1 MGGVI
6 SSPIKAVLGSVSQSK
21 PAPAPQPVTPT
32 QAEVSQSAATDAE
45 GLTKMQKA
53 RRRGRSATIL
63 TSTAGV
69 EGETT
74 LGTKSLL
81 GG

>member
-1 MGGVI
+1 MGGVAAI
-6 SSPIKAVLGSVSQSK
+6 AKTVFKPQSK
-21 PAPAPQPVTPT
+21 PAPVPTPVAPT

-45 GLTKMQKA
+45 GLTKVQKA

-63 TSTAGV
+63 TSSTGV
-69 EGETT
+69 EGDTT